1 MFVSALSKRIRVVL
15 AVAALCATAA
25 GCISDMAAPTVEN
38 SGNGQMRCYG
48 GPKYPMWSAQSMCV
62 GVLGRLT

>member
-1 MFVSALSKRIRVVL
+1 MFVSALSKRLRVVL

-38 SGNGQMRCYG
+38 SGNGQMRYYG
-48 GPKYPMWSAQSMCV
+48 GPKYPMWSAQ
-62 GVLGRLT
+62 